1 MIAVRISFFV
11 IFTLAILA
19 IGFQW
24 HWAVGFNPSDL
35 RWWAWLLKNL
45 QLTGGLPKELLYP
58 LWWTGAA
65 SVLGM
70 GAAAILIA
78 RAGTSTLHG
87 GRDARNTHGS
97 ARWATKGDARRA
109 ALLGSVGVVVG
120 GWKGTLRVGPLHHN
134 GPEHVMAYAP
144 TRSGKGVGLVV
155 PTLLTWLESALV
167 LDIKGENYALT
178 AGWRHS
184 LGHRV
189 LRFDPAA
196 LTGSAR
202 YNPLAEVR
210 LGSPYQVADCQNI
223 ASMII
228 DPEGKGLKD
237 FWMKEGW
244 GWLTAAIL
252 HVLYKTSRDTGGSK
266 VATLADVHEF
276 MSVGGDE
283 IEDAGS
289 EGDASFKALLDD
301 MTQYEHGDQVADR
314 VVRAAASGMKKR
326 APNERSGVHSS
337 AKVDLAL
344 YADPIVARNTSTCDF
359 RINDLMNGDK
369 PAALYLVIPPKDI
382 KRLRPL
388 YRLMLN
394 QILNRLMP
402 ELTFNHGQAVKHYRH
417 RLLLMLDEFTSLGK
431 LDIFQ
436 EALAY
441 MAGYG
446 LKTFII
452 VQDIAQLQSHEAYG
466 KDESITSNCHIRVA
480 YAPNKYETARALSD
494 MTGKTTLIQRKR
506 SRSAKGGELTGSISE
521 SISEVGRNLMTPDE
535 CMTLPGL
542 RKDRLGRVIP
552 GDMLIFVAGQ
562 PAIYGRQYLFFQ
574 DRELRRRSSIPA
586 PSNETSE
593 GDNVCRQA
601 AA

>member
-1 MIAVRISFFV
+1 MIAVRISFVVVF
-11 IFTLAILA
+11 LLILA
-19 IGFQW
+19 GIAVQW
-24 HWAVGFNPSDL
+24 QWAVGFNAMDS
-35 RWWAWLLKNL
+35 RWWVWLLKTIL
-45 QLTGGLPKELLYP
+45 ATGGIPSQLLYP
-58 LWWTGAA
+58 VWWTGAA
-65 SVLGM
+65 GIIVM
-70 GAAAILIA
+70 GVAAALIA
-78 RAGTSTLHG
+78 RANTKTLHG

-97 ARWATKGDARRA
+97 ARWASLSDARRA
-109 ALLGSVGVVVG
+109 ALLGSAGAVVG
-120 GWKGTLRVGPLHHN
+120 GWKGKLGVRVLHHN
-134 GPEHVMAYAP
+134 GPEHIMAYAP

-155 PTLLTWLESALV
+155 PTLLSWIESALV

-184 LGHRV
+184 IGHRV

-196 LTGSAR
+196 LNGSAR

-210 LGSPYQVADCQNI
+210 IGSPYQVADCQNI
-223 ASMII
+223 ASMIV

-252 HVLYKTSRDTGGSK
+252 HVLYKTHRDSGGSQ

-283 IEDAGS
+283 IEIAGS
-289 EGDASFKALLDD
+289 DGDASFKALLDD
-301 MTQYEHGDQVADR
+301 MTQYEHGDAVADR

-337 AKVDLAL
+337 AKVDLSL

-359 RINDLMNGDK
+359 RIHELMNGET
-369 PAALYLVIPPKDI
+369 PVSLYLVIPPKDI

-402 ELTFNHGQAVKHYRH
+402 ELVFQGGQPTKHYRH

-431 LDIFQ
+431 LEIFQ

-446 LKTFII
+446 LKAFII
-452 VQDIAQLQSHEAYG
+452 IQDIAQLQGQDAYG
-466 KDESITSNCHIRVA
+466 KDEAITSNCHIRVA
-480 YAPNKYETARALSD
+480 YAPNKYDTARALSD
-494 MTGKTTLIQRKR
+494 MTGKSTLVQLKR
-506 SRSAKGGELTGSISE
+506 SRSAKSGELTGSISE

-535 CMTLPGL
+535 CMSLPGL
-542 RKDRLGRVIP
+542 RKGSFGRVIP
-552 GDMLIFVAGQ
+552 GDMLIFVAGH

-574 DRELRRRSSIPA
+574 DRIMKRRSAIPA
-586 PSNETSE
+586 PSIQSDKGENS
-593 GDNVCRQA
+593 CQA

>member
-1 MIAVRISFFV
+1 MIAVRISFVVVFLL
-11 IFTLAILA
+11 TLVA
-19 IGFQW
+19 IGIQW
-24 HWAVGFNPSDL
+24 HWAVGFNSLDP
-35 RWWAWLLKNL
+35 RWWVWLLKTIMV
-45 QLTGGLPKELLYP
+45 TGGLPSNLLYP
-58 LWWTGAA
+58 VWWTGAA
-65 SVLGM
+65 GVVVM
-70 GAAAILIA
+70 GAAAMLIA
-78 RAGTSTLHG
+78 RADTTTLHG

-97 ARWATKGDARRA
+97 ARWANMGDARRA
-109 ALLGSVGVVVG
+109 ALLGSVGAVVG
-120 GWKGTLRVGPLHHN
+120 GWKGNLRVRPLHHN
-134 GPEHVMAYAP
+134 GPEHILAYAP

-155 PTLLTWLESALV
+155 PTLLSWLESALV

-178 AGWRHS
+178 AGWRNAI
-184 LGHRV
+184 GHRV

-196 LTGSAR
+196 LCGSAR

-210 LGSPYQVADCQNI
+210 IGSPYQVADAQNI
-223 ASMII
+223 ASMIV

-252 HVLYKTSRDTGGSK
+252 HVLYVVHRDSGGEK
-266 VATLADVHEF
+266 IATLADVHEF

-283 IEDAGS
+283 IEVAGS
-289 EGDASFKALLDD
+289 DGDASFKALLDD
-301 MTQYEHGDQVADR
+301 MTQYEHGDAVADR

-337 AKVDLAL
+337 AKVDLSL
-344 YADPIVARNTSTCDF
+344 YADPIVARNTSICDF
-359 RINDLMNGDK
+359 RIADLMNSDK
-369 PAALYLVIPPKDI
+369 PVSLYLVIPPKDI

-402 ELTFNHGQAVKHYRH
+402 ELTFSAGQPTKHYRY

-446 LKTFII
+446 LKAFII
-452 VQDIAQLQSHEAYG
+452 VQDIAQLQSQDAYG
-466 KDESITSNCHIRVA
+466 KDEAITSNCHIRVA
-480 YAPNKYETARALSD
+480 YAPNKYDTAKALSEL
-494 MTGKTTLIQRKR
+494 TGKTTLVQRKR
-506 SRSAKGGELTGSISE
+506 SRSSKAGELTGNISE

-535 CMTLPGL
+535 CMSLPGL
-542 RKDRLGRVIP
+542 RKGRFGRVVP

-562 PAIYGRQYLFFQ
+562 PAIYGRQFLFFKN
-574 DRELRRRSSIPA
+574 RTLRQRSSIPA
-586 PSNETSE
+586 PSNATNE
-593 GDNVCRQA
+593 GENACQVA
-601 AA
+601 A